1 MNTDQFAVVTSI
13 FTLGGLVGAL
23 IAGPCCTKYG
33 RLLTMRLTTTVFVV
47 GPIFEAL
54 APSISVMSIGR
65 FVSGIGAGSSL
76 VVGPIY
82 ISEVAPP
89 KEKGFF
95 GALTQIMVNVG
106 ILLTQVLG
114 YFLSRDS
121 MWRII
126 LGVAGCVGLLQLIL
140 LFLVPESPKWLAEH
154 NHPQLAR
161 AILRKIRGR
170 KEDLEDE
177 VAAWNV
183 DSSAE
188 DICLAI
194 LSTGMITS

>member
-1 MNTDQFAVVTSI
+1 MQ
-13 FTLGGLVGAL
+13 
-23 IAGPCCTKYG
+23 
-33 RLLTMRLTTTVFVV
+33 LTTTVFVV

-54 APSISVMSIGR
+54 APSISVISIGR
-65 FVSGIGAGSSL
+65 FISGIGAGSSL

-89 KEKGFF
+89 KEKGLF

-114 YFLSRDS
+114 YFLSRS
-121 MWRII
+121 NMWRII
-126 LGVAGCVGLLQLIL
+126 LGVAGCIGLLQLVL

-154 NHPQLAR
+154 HHPQKAR
-161 AILRKIRGR
+161 EILRKIRGR
-170 KEDLEDE
+170 KEDLEAE

-188 DICLAI
+188 DICIATPQL
-194 LSTGMITS
+194 